1 MRADPGHISFD
12 ALNQNIKNGIIKIP
26 QFQRD
31 FVWSIDDSAKLID
44 SVLKGYPIGTFI
56 IWKTRERLRAVKGIG
71 GISFP
76 DAPAGDMV
84 QYVLDGQQRITSIFA
99 SLNGVSII
107 HEGKPVDYSNI
118 YIDLEARSDETIV
131 LTDITDRN
139 PQSLIK
145 VVSLLNATLAEMF
158 SFVTENP
165 QIPDALDK
173 IQCYRDAIKQYQF
186 STIIVEDAPLE
197 IATEIFT
204 RINVGGKSLNNFE
217 IMVAKTY
224 DENRG
229 FDLSEKYD
237 TLLSELQGSDY
248 DTISSST
255 VLQSI
260 SICIKKDVRGKAILC
275 LNKNEFINA
284 WVPVTSALK
293 SAVTYFKNA
302 YGVPVSN
309 LLPYEALLVIFT
321 YYFYKHIDRPL
332 GDHQKWLND
341 YFWRSVLS
349 ERFSSSADTKM
360 NADAAI
366 IDSIINDKKAT
377 SAIPVDLSFE
387 YLKMHGTFT
396 TSSAFVKGVLC
407 LLCSQKPASFIDG
420 TDVII
425 DNSWLRRV
433 DSKNYHHF
441 FPKAYMR
448 RNHPEIDES
457 LVNHIANITVV
468 DDFLNKKIIKDRAP
482 SDYIL
487 DFKKKNPN
495 LNKAL
500 ATHLI
505 IYNDSEDSGI
515 NEDDYLKFFKLRL
528 TRIINEFK
536 SKVIIT
542 DKDRTDPEE

>member
-1 MRADPGHISFD
+1 M
-12 ALNQNIKNGIIKIP
+12 
-26 QFQRD
+26 
-31 FVWSIDDSAKLID
+31 
-44 SVLKGYPIGTFI
+44 
-56 IWKTRERLRAVKGIG
+56 
-71 GISFP
+71 
-76 DAPAGDMV
+76 
-84 QYVLDGQQRITSIFA
+84 
-99 SLNGVSII
+99 
-107 HEGKPVDYSNI
+107 
-118 YIDLEARSDETIV
+118 
-131 LTDITDRN
+131 
-139 PQSLIK
+139 
-145 VVSLLNATLAEMF
+145 
-158 SFVTENP
+158 
-165 QIPDALDK
+165 
-173 IQCYRDAIKQYQF
+173 
-186 STIIVEDAPLE
+186 
-197 IATEIFT
+197 
-204 RINVGGKSLNNFE
+204 
-217 IMVAKTY
+217 
-224 DENRG
+224 
-229 FDLSEKYD
+229 
-237 TLLSELQGSDY
+237 
-248 DTISSST
+248 
-255 VLQSI
+255 
-260 SICIKKDVRGKAILC
+260 
-275 LNKNEFINA
+275 NKNEFINA